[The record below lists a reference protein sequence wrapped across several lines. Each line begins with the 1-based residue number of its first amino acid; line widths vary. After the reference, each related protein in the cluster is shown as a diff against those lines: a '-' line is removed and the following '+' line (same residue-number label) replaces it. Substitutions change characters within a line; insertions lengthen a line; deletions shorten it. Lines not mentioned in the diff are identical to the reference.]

1 MSIIYDA
8 LKKVET
14 GLKIE
19 NKKILNTKPIFIYVG
34 IVVIGLLVA
43 QVLFKF
49 FTPAAAPAVKLKVNV
64 TALKTAAQQHAQ
76 QHAQQQPQQQLLP
89 QAQPQQT
96 QSQPLPQSQEQ
107 PAVMPSLVLNG
118 IFFTGNDGYCL
129 INNQILKAGDEIE
142 GVVVEK
148 INEQEVE
155 LSNRGTTI
163 KLSLSAT
170 Q

>member
-34 IVVIGLLVA
+34 IVVIGFLVA
-43 QVLFKF
+43 QFLFNS
-49 FTPAAAPAVKLKVNV
+49 FTPATPVSKLKVSV
-64 TALKTAAQQHAQ
+64 TALKAA
-76 QHAQQQPQQQLLP
+76 AQQQPQQQLLP

-96 QSQPLPQSQEQ
+96 QPQPLPQSQEQ

-129 INNQILKAGDEIE
+129 INNQILKVGDEIE

-148 INEQEVE
+148 ISEQEVE

>member
-8 LKKVET
+8 LKNVET

-34 IVVIGLLVA
+34 IVVIGFLVA
-43 QVLFKF
+43 QFLFNS
-49 FTPAAAPAVKLKVNV
+49 FTPATPASKLKVKV
-64 TALKTAAQQHAQ
+64 TALKTA
-76 QHAQQQPQQQLLP
+76 QPTQQQLLP

-96 QSQPLPQSQEQ
+96 QPQSLPQSQEQ
-107 PAVMPSLVLNG
+107 PTVMPSLVLNG

-163 KLSLSAT
+163 KLSLGST

>member
-8 LKKVET
+8 LKKVEP
-14 GLKIE
+14 GLKVE
-19 NKKILNTKPIFIYVG
+19 NKKIANTKPIFIYVG

-49 FTPAAAPAVKLKVNV
+49 FTPASAPAAKLKVNV
-64 TALKTAAQQHAQ
+64 TALKAI
-76 QHAQQQPQQQLLP
+76 AQQQSQQLLP

-96 QSQPLPQSQEQ
+96 QPQPLPQLQEQ

-163 KLSLSAT
+163 KLSLGST

>member
-8 LKKVET
+8 LKKVEP
-14 GLKIE
+14 GLKVE
-19 NKKILNTKPIFIYVG
+19 NKKILNTKPIFIYLG

-49 FTPAAAPAVKLKVNV
+49 FTPAAVPAAKLKVNV
-64 TALKTAAQQHAQ
+64 TALKTAQQA
-76 QHAQQQPQQQLLP
+76 PQQQVLSQTQTQQTSP
-89 QAQPQQT
+89 QAQQIQPQ
-96 QSQPLPQSQEQ
+96 PPE
-107 PAVMPSLVLNG
+107 PVAMPSLVLNG

-129 INNQILKAGDEIE
+129 INNQILKVGDEIE

-148 INEQEVE
+148 IKEQEVE
-155 LSNRGTTI
+155 LSNKGTTI
-163 KLSLSAT
+163 KLSLGST

>member
-8 LKKVET
+8 LKKIEP
-14 GLKIE
+14 GLKVE
-19 NKKILNTKPIFIYVG
+19 NKKIANTKPIFIYVG

-43 QVLFKF
+43 QFLFKF
-49 FTPAAAPAVKLKVNV
+49 FTPASVPAAKLKVNV
-64 TALKTAAQQHAQ
+64 TALKAT
-76 QHAQQQPQQQLLP
+76 AQQQSQQLLP
-89 QAQPQQT
+89 LAQPQQT
-96 QSQPLPQSQEQ
+96 QPQPLPQSQEQ

-155 LSNRGTTI
+155 LSNKGTTI
-163 KLSLSAT
+163 KLSLGST